1 MNPRIRPFYALPLVF
16 LGGCPQVWPDVVTCE
31 EQNACGTTEPA
42 SSGSDE
48 PPTTS
53 EGVNTVTGESP
64 GDTGDSSSS
73 GAYPET
79 SAAETSGTMTGEPAE
94 LPVILSREVDPD
106 YTDVNDVL
114 EVFVTAEHADGVRM
128 ELESGEVVELTPLG
142 SGQFSG
148 EIFAFSGLGNGEWTA
163 WFTPWQGAL
172 EGETVDAEYV
182 IALPPPGYELDW
194 DADAFDVDGNVAKI
208 GILPDGRPVEFG
220 TYHEMGEPRCYL
232 RLRDKSG
239 EPVEFVEVL
248 PPARCRAID
257 FTIDRE
263 TGVMHFLVERKMGD
277 DLVWWAGESPAWGFG
292 PKNIGVGQVGDMA
305 LALASRPGL
314 VAVCGAK
321 PVATSDGRDAL
332 AVLLRP
338 GQQSE
343 ERLFDYRP
351 TNKLHK
357 FAETA
362 RDCIF
367 TGDKLVLVGEARG
380 DHPDDDSPDER
391 DRSMVIKHDV
401 AADVPPNWL
410 VGGPGPGAQ
419 SRIVAVDMDHQ
430 GRLHTVGYTCLDVCE
445 PEGEVRVYSPS
456 GELESQVSMGP
467 LGSAWFGPHDIAWS
481 PAGHAVIALA
491 GQQGQSIVFKV
502 QAFAPNTYE
511 PLWTFTPSDKQGVQI
526 ALAVAVGP
534 FGEVYAGGI
543 GATNHPAFAVIGG

>member
-1 MNPRIRPFYALPLVF
+1 MNPCIRPFYALPLVF

-42 SSGSDE
+42 SSDSDG

-64 GDTGDSSSS
+64 DDTGDSSSS
-73 GAYPET
+73 GADPET
-79 SAAETSGTMTGEPAE
+79 GAVETSGMTSEPAE

-114 EVFVTAEHADGVRM
+114 DVFVTAEHADGVRM
-128 ELESGEVVELTPLG
+128 ELESGDVVELTPLG
-142 SGQFSG
+142 SGQFIG
-148 EIFAFSGLGNGEWTA
+148 QIFAYSGLGNGEWTA
-163 WFTPWQGAL
+163 WFTPWQGAI

-182 IALPPPGYELDW
+182 IALPAPGYELDW
-194 DADAFDVDGNVAKI
+194 DADAFDVDGNVAAI

-239 EPVEFVEVL
+239 EPVEFVDVL

-263 TGVMHFLVERKMGD
+263 TGEMHFLVERKMGD
-277 DLVWWAGESPAWGFG
+277 DLVWWAGESPGWGFG
-292 PKNIGVGQVGDMA
+292 PKNIGVGEVGDMA

-321 PVATSDGRDAL
+321 PVESPDGRDAL

-338 GQQSE
+338 GQQPE
-343 ERLFDYRP
+343 ERLFDYKNPDEHR
-351 TNKLHK
+351 HV
-357 FAETA
+357 ETA
-362 RDCIF
+362 RDCMLA
-367 TGDKLVLVGEARG
+367 GDKLVLVGEARG
-380 DHPDDDSPDER
+380 DHANDGTDDPR
-391 DRSMVIKHDV
+391 DRRMVIEHDV
-401 AADVPPNWL
+401 AANTTDWT
-410 VGGPGPGAQ
+410 VGGPGPGVQ
-419 SRIVAVDMDHQ
+419 SRILAVDGDDQ
-430 GRLHTVGYTCLDVCE
+430 GRYHTVGYTCSDVCE
-445 PEGEVRVYSPS
+445 PDGEVRVYAP
-456 GELESQVSMGP
+456 GGVLESQVSMGP

-481 PAGHAVIALA
+481 PAGYAVVALA
-491 GQQGQSIVFKV
+491 EQQGQSTVFKV
-502 QAFAPNTYE
+502 QAYAPNTYE
-511 PLWTFTPSDKQGVQI
+511 PLWTFIPNNKQGVQI